1 MALTAA
7 VLRNVAAL
15 ACIGLVACTLP
26 QAIRH
31 PSSPAGVVGT
41 PGGLGPSGVRVPGEI
56 LGRNNSLV
64 VTNLEEDDSTLCP
77 NFVMVD
83 YAELEYRVRP

>member
-1 MALTAA
+1 MY
-7 VLRNVAAL
+7 L
-15 ACIGLVACTLP
+15 ATGNQEPFVTGRCRWDAG
-26 QAIRH
+26 QAGAQRCSTSH
-31 PSSPAGVVGT
+31 V
-41 PGGLGPSGVRVPGEI
+41 EI

-64 VTNLEEDDSTLCP
+64 VTSLEEDDCTLCP

>member
-1 MALTAA
+1 MY
-7 VLRNVAAL
+7 L
-15 ACIGLVACTLP
+15 ATGNQGPFVTGRC
-26 QAIRH
+26 RWD
-31 PSSPAGVVGT
+31 AGRA
-41 PGGLGPSGVRVPGEI
+41 GPSGVRVPGEI